1 MADVYTNAEKHVVL
15 QNNVKMP
22 LLGLGTSHN
31 GGYNHDAVVHALKN
45 CGYRHIDTAKRYGCE
60 SYIAEAI
67 KESGVN
73 RRDIFLATKC
83 WPTDY
88 GSEKTKIAA
97 KGSCGRLGTDYLEKV
112 ICIFFHWPEVP
123 SGHDRKT
130 LINEAWRTLE
140 LLYDEGM
147 FRAIGVSNFFEEHLE
162 SLLED
167 CSITPHVNQ
176 CEFHPFNNPLEL
188 RQMCEENKIQ
198 FEGYSPLAKGK
209 VLSSSFVT
217 ELSEDIGKTPSQILI
232 RWSIQNNVPTIPKS
246 TKCERIEENSKGYSP
261 LANGTIFSEPLIRD
275 MAAKVGKSCSQIVLR
290 WNVQA
295 RIVCIP
301 KSTKEE
307 RVEENAKIFDFEL
320 SPDDMELLNSIPRC
334 LTVIDKSSIQEKID
348 NPKPDGY
355 KLEFVKLPPQSV
367 SFH

>member
-97 KGSCGRLGTDYLEKV
+97 KGSCGRLGTDYLDLYLL
-112 ICIFFHWPEVP
+112 HWPEVP

-246 TKCERIEENSKGYSP
+246 TKCQRIEENSKGYSP